1 MKILLLSLLV
11 VSSFS
16 AFAKD
21 CSLEMS
27 TNDTFQCE
35 VENFNVEDAR
45 LNDNF
50 KKLNAKLDS
59 VAKKKLL
66 AAQRAWIA
74 YKEADC
80 KYSADEMRG
89 GSYEK
94 VILMGCLAGK
104 TKERADA
111 LQDGIDFR

>member
-1 MKILLLSLLV
+1 MKMLLLSVLV
-11 VSSFS
+11 LSSVS

-21 CSLEMS
+21 CSEEMS

-35 VENFNVEDAR
+35 VANYKAEDAR
-45 LNDNF
+45 LNDNY
-50 KKLNAKLDS
+50 KKLMAKLDR
-59 VAKKKLL
+59 VGQKKLQT
-66 AAQRAWIA
+66 AQRAWIA

-80 KYSADEMRG
+80 EYSADEMRG

-104 TKERADA
+104 TKERADVI
-111 LQDGIDFR
+111 QDGVDFR

>member
-1 MKILLLSLLV
+1 MKALLLSFLV
-11 VSSFS
+11 LSSVS

-21 CSLEMS
+21 CNMEMS
-27 TNDTFQCE
+27 TNAIYQCE
-35 VENFNVEDAR
+35 AENFSAEDAR
-45 LNDNF
+45 LNDIY
-50 KKLNAKLDS
+50 KKLTAKLDA

-66 AAQRAWIA
+66 TAQRAWIA

-80 KYSADEMRG
+80 KFSADEMRD

-111 LQDGIDFR
+111 LQDSLEFR